1 MTPVTFLHNELQ
13 GFVTYQHKT
22 GKNSRYRLF
31 HILYYNKVTL
41 PKFASTSKTNMPD
54 ILYINGIGVAPT
66 STASIPVILR
76 RNSRITEVQG
86 CVSPYTFI

>member
-1 MTPVTFLHNELQ
+1 
-13 GFVTYQHKT
+13 
-22 GKNSRYRLF
+22 
-31 HILYYNKVTL
+31 
-41 PKFASTSKTNMPD
+41 MPD